1 MRNILYI
8 GFTTLLLAALFGS
21 CLNSSNNS
29 LGPKRTDTR
38 TSGTIAFA
46 ADESFSPV
54 IDEEVQVFEA
64 NHPDAHLHAIY
75 TNELDAI
82 NRLMSD
88 SDSIWLVF
96 ASRDFKEKESQF
108 LKETKR
114 QPVSFP
120 IAYDGLALIINN
132 QNPDS
137 LISVKDVKRIFSGEA
152 TKWNQIYPNSK
163 MGDIEV
169 VFDNPKSST
178 VHWVVD
184 SLLNGKPINSPNIQ
198 AVNTSAEVIKCVEN
212 TPNAIGVVGS
222 NWLNDKRDTTNI
234 TYKKNVTVMS
244 VSNADKAEF
253 SCSYQP
259 FQAYI
264 QMGLYPLYRTV
275 WALLKDPRHGL
286 PWGFSHFVV
295 SPIGQKI
302 ILKSALLPYRGDV
315 QIIDMNVHDED
326 E

>member
-1 MRNILYI
+1 MKSILYI
-8 GFTTLLLAALFGS
+8 GLIFISFAYCFVS
-21 CLNSSNNS
+21 CTEAKQS
-29 LGPKRTDTR
+29 GRTDTK
-38 TSGTIAFA
+38 TSGHIAFA

-64 NHPDAHLHAIY
+64 THPEAHLTAIY

-82 NRLMSD
+82 NRLMND

-96 ASRDFKEKESQF
+96 AARDFKQKEKDY
-108 LKETKR
+108 LKSINIT
-114 QPVSFP
+114 PVSFP
-120 IAYDGLALIINN
+120 IAYDGLAMIVNN
-132 QNPDS
+132 SNPDS
-137 LISVKDVKRIFSGEA
+137 MISVRDVKRIFSGEVK
-152 TKWNQIYPNSK
+152 KWNEVFPSSRL
-163 MGDIEV
+163 GEIEV

-184 SLLNGKPINSPNIQ
+184 SLLGGKPINSPNIQ
-198 AVNTSAEVIKCVEN
+198 AVKTSEEVIKYVEK
-212 TPNAIGVVGS
+212 TPNSIGVVGS

-244 VSNADKAEF
+244 VSNADKPEF
-253 SCSYQP
+253 NSSYQP
-259 FQAYI
+259 YQAYI

-275 WALLKDPRHGL
+275 WALLKDARHGL
-286 PWGFSHFVV
+286 PWGFSHYVV

-302 ILKSALLPYRGDV
+302 ILKSALLPYRGDI
-315 QIIDMNVHDED
+315 QIIDMNIHDED

>member
-1 MRNILYI
+1 MKQLL
-8 GFTTLLLAALFGS
+8 FTGISLCLL
-21 CLNSSNNS
+21 S
-29 LGPKRTDTR
+29 LGFGACTEAKKSGRTDT
-38 TSGTIAFA
+38 TSSGAITFA
-46 ADESFSPV
+46 SDESFSPV

-64 NHPDAHLHAIY
+64 HHPAAHLTAVY

-82 NRLMSD
+82 NRLMND

-96 ASRDFKEKESQF
+96 AARDFKPKEREY
-108 LKETKR
+108 LKNTQR
-114 QPVSFP
+114 VPVSFP
-120 IAYDGLALIINN
+120 IAYDGLALIVNN
-132 QNPDS
+132 SNPDS
-137 LISVKDVKRIFSGEA
+137 LISVKDVKRILSGEA
-152 TKWNQIYPNSK
+152 TKWKDIYPNSK

-184 SLLNGKPINSPNIQ
+184 SLLGGQPINSPNIQ
-198 AVNTSAEVIKCVEN
+198 AVMTSAEVIKCVEN
-212 TPNAIGVVGS
+212 TPNAIGVIGS

-244 VSNADKAEF
+244 VSNADLPEF
-253 SCSYQP
+253 RSSYQP
-259 FQAYI
+259 YQAYI

-286 PWGFSHFVV
+286 PWGFAHFVV

-302 ILKSALLPYRGDV
+302 ILKSALLPYRGDI
-315 QIIDMNVHDED
+315 QIIDMNIHDE
-326 E
+326 EE

>member
-1 MRNILYI
+1 MKNILTI
-8 GFTTLLLAALFGS
+8 GLSLLVLTFVFGS
-21 CLNSSNNS
+21 CTETKKS
-29 LGPKRTDTR
+29 KRTDTK
-38 TSGTIAFA
+38 TSGYVAFA
-46 ADESFSPV
+46 ADESFKPV

-64 NHPDAHLHAIY
+64 TRPAAHLTAIY

-82 NRLMSD
+82 NSLMSD

-96 ASRDFKEKESQF
+96 AARDFKEKEREYLIKTQ
-108 LKETKR
+108 R
-114 QPVSFP
+114 RPVSFP
-120 IAYDGLALIINN
+120 IAYDGLALIVNN
-132 QNPDS
+132 SNPDS
-137 LISVKDVKRIFSGEA
+137 LISVRDVKRIFSGEVSQW
-152 TKWNQIYPNSK
+152 KQVYPKSK
-163 MGDIEV
+163 LGEIEV

-184 SLLNGKPINSPNIQ
+184 SLLGGKPINSPNIQ
-198 AVNTSAEVIKCVEN
+198 AVNTSEEVIKCVEN

-244 VSNADKAEF
+244 VSNADLATYH
-253 SCSYQP
+253 SSYQP
-259 FQAYI
+259 YQAYI

-275 WALLKDPRHGL
+275 WALLNDPRHGL
-286 PWGFSHFVV
+286 PWGFAHFVV

-302 ILKSALLPYRGDV
+302 ILKSALLPYRGDI
-315 QIIDMNVHDED
+315 QIIDMNVHDD

>member
-1 MRNILYI
+1 MA
-8 GFTTLLLAALFGS
+8 FAACFVS
-21 CLNSSNNS
+21 CAEGNKS
-29 LGPKRTDTR
+29 GRTDTK
-38 TSGTIAFA
+38 TTGSIAFA

-64 NHPDAHLHAIY
+64 TRPDAHLTAIY

-82 NRLMSD
+82 NRLMND

-96 ASRDFKEKESQF
+96 AARDFKEKERNY
-108 LKETKR
+108 LKNTNR
-114 QPVSFP
+114 IPISFP
-120 IAYDGLALIINN
+120 IAYDGLALIVNN
-132 QNPDS
+132 SNPDS

-152 TKWNQIYPNSK
+152 TKWTDVYPQSRLK
-163 MGDIEV
+163 DIEV
-169 VFDNPKSST
+169 VFDNPQSST

-184 SLLNGKPINSPNIQ
+184 SLLGGKPINSPNIQ
-198 AVNTSAEVIKCVEN
+198 AVKTSQEVINYVEQ

-244 VSNADKAEF
+244 VSNADKPQF
-253 SCSYQP
+253 NSSYQP

-275 WALLKDPRHGL
+275 WALLNDPRHGL
-286 PWGFSHFVV
+286 PWGFAHFVV

-302 ILKSALLPYRGDV
+302 ILKSALLPYRGDI
-315 QIIDMNVHDED
+315 QIIDMNIHDED

>member
-1 MRNILYI
+1 MKNILHI
-8 GFTTLLLAALFGS
+8 GFIFFAVAACFVS
-21 CLNSSNNS
+21 CAEENKS
-29 LGPKRTDTR
+29 GRTDTK
-38 TSGTIAFA
+38 TSGYIAFA

-64 NHPDAHLHAIY
+64 SRPDAHLTAVY

-82 NRLMSD
+82 NRLMND
-88 SDSIWLVF
+88 SDSIWLAF
-96 ASRDFKEKESQF
+96 AARDFKEKEREY
-108 LKETKR
+108 LRKTNR
-114 QPVSFP
+114 IPISFP
-120 IAYDGLALIINN
+120 IAYDGLALIVNN
-132 QNPDS
+132 SNPDS
-137 LISVKDVKRIFSGEA
+137 MISVKDVKRIFSGEA
-152 TKWNQIYPNSK
+152 TKWKDVFPNSR

-184 SLLNGKPINSPNIQ
+184 SLLGGKPINSPNIQ
-198 AVNTSAEVIKCVEN
+198 AVKTSAEVIKCVEN

-244 VSNADKAEF
+244 ISNADKPEF
-253 SCSYQP
+253 NSSYQP
-259 FQAYI
+259 YQAYI

-275 WALLKDPRHGL
+275 WALLNDPRHGL
-286 PWGFSHFVV
+286 PWGFAHFVV

-302 ILKSALLPYRGDV
+302 ILKSALLPYRGDI
-315 QIIDMNVHDED
+315 QIIDMNIHDED
-326 E
+326 DE

>member
-1 MRNILYI
+1 MKSFLNISLSA
-8 GFTTLLLAALFGS
+8 LLLLSLFGS
-21 CLNSSNNS
+21 CAQ
-29 LGPKRTDTR
+29 GKKDGRTDTK
-38 TSGTIAFA
+38 TSGTIAFV

-64 NHPDAHLHAIY
+64 THMDAHLHAIY

-82 NRLMSD
+82 NRLMND
-88 SDSIWLVF
+88 SDTIWLAF
-96 ASRDFKEKESQF
+96 AARDFKEKEREY
-108 LKETKR
+108 LKNSGKI
-114 QPVSFP
+114 PISFP
-120 IAYDGLALIINN
+120 IAYDGLALIVNN
-132 QNPDS
+132 ANPDS
-137 LISVKDVKRIFSGEA
+137 MISVKDVKRIFSGQA
-152 TKWNQIYPNSK
+152 KKWTDVFPGSK
-163 MGDIEV
+163 MGEIEV

-184 SLLNGKPINSPNIQ
+184 SLLGGKPINSPNIQ
-198 AVNTSAEVIKCVEN
+198 AVKTSAEVIKCVEN

-244 VSNADKAEF
+244 VSNADKPEYN
-253 SCSYQP
+253 SSYQP
-259 FQAYI
+259 YQAYI

-275 WALLKDPRHGL
+275 WALLNDPRHGL

-302 ILKSALLPYRGDV
+302 ILKSALLPYRGDI
-315 QIIDMNVHDED
+315 QIIDMNIHDED